1 MDHIKLRF
9 GAPKS
14 GSVLIFAVVVL
25 AILAMLSTAFLVVA
39 KHAIQSARSNVTSAQ
54 PELSS
59 YAAEKRVQASLS
71 AKSRGLY
78 TETPDGVVG
87 IDNSG
92 NLILVSASEVE
103 NKGPGFSSSSKLF
116 DHDISFDN
124 SNSVLTPTFAVLSS
138 AYPHLNAAGVPVNTP
153 YYTTAPLRISSFV
166 PATGALVPVA
176 DRASAYFIRSNLTD
190 FYNGVTTAVRKQLP
204 GTGTIRGRHF
214 IWVRDLDANFY
225 ANPAMWGMDMA
236 NIPNYAP
243 GYTVSNSN
251 VAGNILSYLRT
262 TPASFMNTTV
272 SQADLDHITS
282 LQPTDIFDNI
292 GAFALKFP
300 NYNNYMANPAQFN
313 LWRSDLE
320 TYWSTCLDVA
330 RNPDGSFKTNAQGA
344 YISQSKPTPT
354 AININ
359 TAPEEVIQAMF
370 SQIPYSDTL
379 TFATY
384 FPAGVGT
391 PCYAELMAKR
401 ILAKRPFLSRM
412 DFEDF
417 AASLLPG
424 DPTDS
429 TTLSPAFLIKYALG
443 KRIDRE
449 ISLAQFMEIPGLP
462 EGDYV
467 DGTGAFVDTNPYK
480 DSNTRQRMMNR
491 FQYFLDDPSGSPTRL
506 QCVLT
511 VKAFNNFLNSV
522 STSPGSSVNVYNY
535 TQLIAPGIQGAANAP
550 EIQGVTAGVSFSGI
564 HLGGDDAY
572 MYDTSTP
579 AKIIGINT
587 GPNGIAETQ
596 ISGFSYYSHDFGGR
610 VPNEYKPARLLTDP
624 AFLTLDPSSQKD
636 CGKFVYGVADPD
648 PLKNYQPLT
657 AQTTPPGYKNY
668 GLADLQKWS
677 CVGDGTLSGFYDMF
691 FNPYDSMKFEFAQI
705 TDGTPPS
712 PADVHIES
720 AKAGEPL
727 HTGLK
732 SDDMQ
737 QVDFGDPVFDPAT
750 DFIVIGPGPNLKI
763 ETEPNKNN
771 SVLAAMPGQ
780 AAPAGDD
787 VVVQAIRLSTFDPL
801 DAVPAGTDVFSSAPG
816 DDTYYYIV
824 PKLGT
829 TQLLTSPRPPNPNNP
844 DPTDVDVL
852 VQLIVDGGNGIS
864 DTQIENDDVFDPTLN
879 VITVGPNLHAETT
892 VWGPIRASQRT
903 QDQQLASNL
912 AQVPTANLFS
922 GSALNGDV
930 AWSPQIC
937 FRSRFFSTYVLA
949 QGLST
954 KAMAVVK
961 ITSAAAAGTNVLTID
976 PADLHTDATSGTD
989 DKAALVPGALLGVP
1003 SKLINPATGL
1013 PYSTSQTHVYT
1024 IESYSGG
1031 STITLTSPL
1040 IAPVNVSDATD
1051 PADRCAIYTTKVTGE
1066 RRVESIYDAYS
1077 DEVLWSRSPL
1087 TDKRGLGDP
1096 K

>member
-1 MDHIKLRF
+1 MMNHIKLRS
-9 GAPKS
+9 GAPKN

-39 KHAIQSARSNVTSAQ
+39 RHAIQSARAGVTSTQ

-59 YAAEKRVQASLS
+59 YAAEKRLQGSLS
-71 AKSRGLY
+71 AYAKGLY
-78 TETPDGVVG
+78 TATPDGVVG
-87 IDNSG
+87 IDSSG
-92 NLILVSASEVE
+92 NLILVSASEVD
-103 NKGPGFSSSSKLF
+103 NKGPGSTSTSKMF
-116 DHDISFDN
+116 DHDITFDN
-124 SNSVLTPTFAVLSS
+124 SNSILTPTFAVLSS
-138 AYPHLNAAGVPVNTP
+138 AYPHVNGAGTAISTP
-153 YYTTAPLRISSFV
+153 YYTTAPLRISSLV
-166 PATGALVPVA
+166 PSTGALVSNA
-176 DRASAYFIRSNLTD
+176 DRASAYFIRTGLTD

-204 GTGTIRGRHF
+204 GTGTVRGRHF

-225 ANPAMWGMDMA
+225 ANPSMWGMDMA
-236 NIPNYAP
+236 NIPNYSP

-262 TPASFMNTTV
+262 TPASFMTSTV
-272 SQADLDHITS
+272 SQGDLDHIAS
-282 LQPTDIFDNI
+282 LQPTEAYDNI

-300 NYNNYMANPAQFN
+300 NYNNYIADPAHFP

-320 TYWSTCLDVA
+320 TYWSTCIDAA

-344 YISQSKPTPT
+344 YISQCKTAPA

-359 TAPEEVIQAMF
+359 TAPEEVVQAML

-384 FPAGVGT
+384 FPAGAGT
-391 PCYAELMAKR
+391 PCYAELIAKR
-401 ILAKRPFLSRM
+401 ILAKRPFLCRM

-417 AASLLPG
+417 IASLLPG
-424 DPTDS
+424 DPADG
-429 TTLSPAFLIKYALG
+429 TTLSPVFSVKYALA

-449 ISLAQFMEIPGLP
+449 ISLAKFMEIPSLP
-462 EGDYV
+462 EGDYT
-467 DGTGAFVDTNPYK
+467 DTNGAFVDTNPYK

-491 FQYFLDDPSGSPTRL
+491 FQFFLDDSGSPVTRV

-522 STSPGSSVNVYNY
+522 STSPGPSVNVYNY
-535 TQLIAPGIQGAANAP
+535 TQLIAPGATGAPNAP
-550 EIQGVTAGVSFSGI
+550 EIQGVIAGVSFSGI

-572 MYDTSTP
+572 IYDASN
-579 AKIIGINT
+579 KIIGINT

-596 ISGFSYYSHDFGGR
+596 ITGFSYYSHDYGGR
-610 VPNEYKPARLLTDP
+610 VPNEYRPARLLTDP

-648 PLKNYQPLT
+648 PLKNYMPLT

-677 CVGDGTLSGFYDMF
+677 CIGDGTLSGYYDMF
-691 FNPYDSMKFEFAQI
+691 FNAYDSMKFEFAQK
-705 TDGTPPS
+705 TDAMPPS

-720 AKAGEPL
+720 SKAGEPL

-771 SVLAAMPGQ
+771 SVLAPVPGQ

-787 VVVQAIRLSTFDPL
+787 VVVQAIRLSTFDPF
-801 DAVPAGTDVFSSAPG
+801 DAVPVGTDVFSTAPG

-829 TQLLTSPRPPNPNNP
+829 TQLLTSPRPVNPDNP

-852 VQLIVDGGNGIS
+852 VQVIVDGGNGIS
-864 DTQIENDDVFDPTLN
+864 DTQIENDDVLDPVLN

-892 VWGPIRASQRT
+892 VWGPIRATQRS
-903 QDQQLASNL
+903 QDQQLASNFS
-912 AQVPTANLFS
+912 QIPTANLFS

-937 FRSRFFSTYVLA
+937 FRSRFFGTYVLA
-949 QGLST
+949 QGLT
-954 KAMAVVK
+954 TQAKNVVK
-961 ITSAAAAGTNVLTID
+961 ITSVAPVGTNVLTID
-976 PADLHTDATSGTD
+976 PADLGGDST
-989 DKAALVPGALLGVP
+989 ALVPGALIAVT
-1003 SKLINPATGL
+1003 SKLAGYATL
-1013 PYSTSQTHVYT
+1013 QLHVYT
-1024 IESYSGG
+1024 IESFSGS

-1040 IAPVNVSDATD
+1040 IAQVNISDSTD
-1051 PADRCAIYTTKVTGE
+1051 ANDRSAIYSTKISGE
-1066 RRVESIYDAYS
+1066 RRVESIYDAYN